1 MNCVGVVDVLE
12 FEARKQLADLQKEDI
27 RDIGRLILSLSTRS
41 AIDSSTETASLNK
54 ALSFVQLHYSN
65 DVKALIVALLSKP
78 LTIFEVCGMLTHHM
92 MDELDLVTSISD
104 SYESQLYKEFE
115 SGRSTRLLMKLNC
128 VLERPELSIDK
139 KWSETGDRYVLKLF
153 RDFVFHQADSSG
165 NPVLDLGHMVSSL
178 NKLDTGDGEKICL
191 VSRDGFD
198 MLVVSYGD
206 VARCLEGAYEVRGVV
221 GCFDC

>member
-1 MNCVGVVDVLE
+1 MGVVDVLE